1 MATTITT
8 ISNKGMN
15 TMVINNA
22 TAARMKV
29 IAHRTGDI
37 TIGAAKAMQ
46 IELLKTKMANGVA
59 HFAFQKKDGSIREAY
74 GTIQSN
80 IASAKTIGNGISREC
95 YNTTAFFDV
104 EKGLWRSFRWESLLW
119 VA

>member
-1 MATTITT
+1 
-8 ISNKGMN
+8 MN

-22 TAARMKV
+22 AAARMKV

-37 TIGAAKAMQ
+37 TIAAAKAMQ

-59 HFAFQKKDGSIREAY
+59 HFAFMKKDGSIREAF

-80 IASAKTIGNGISREC
+80 IASAKTNGRGVSREC
-95 YNTTAFFDV
+95 YNTTAFYDV
-104 EKGLWRSFRWESLLW
+104 TIGQWRSFQWQNILW
-119 VA
+119 IEN

>member
-1 MATTITT
+1 MTTIAT
-8 ISNKGMN
+8 INNKGMN

-22 TAARMKV
+22 AAARMKV

-37 TIGAAKAMQ
+37 TIAAAKAMQ

-59 HFAFQKKDGSIREAY
+59 QFAFKKKDGSTRIAF

-80 IASAKTIGNGISREC
+80 IASVKVNGNGISREC
-95 YNTTAFFDV
+95 YNTTAFYDV
-104 EKGLWRSFRWESLLW
+104 EKGEWRSFRWENLLW

>member
-29 IAHRTGDI
+29 IEHRTNDI
-37 TIGAAKAMQ
+37 TIAAAKAVL
-46 IELLKTKMANGVA
+46 IELLKTKMATGVA
-59 HFAFQKKDGSIREAY
+59 HFAFQKKDGSIREAF

-80 IASAKTIGNGISREC
+80 VVAAKTNGNGISREC
-95 YNTTAFFDV
+95 YNTTAFFDI
-104 EKGLWRSFRWESLLW
+104 EKGEWRSFRWETLLW

>member
-1 MATTITT
+1 MTTIAT
-8 ISNKGMN
+8 INNKGIN

-22 TAARMKV
+22 TASRMRV
-29 IAHRTGDI
+29 IHHRAGDI
-37 TIGAAKAMQ
+37 TIAAAKAMQ

-59 HFAFQKKDGSIREAY
+59 HFAFQKKDGSIREAF

-80 IASAKTIGNGISREC
+80 VAAAKTSGNGISREC
-95 YNTTAFFDV
+95 YNTTAFFDI
-104 EKGLWRSFRWESLLW
+104 EKGEWRSFRWETLLW

>member
-1 MATTITT
+1 MKTIVT
-8 ISNKGMN
+8 INPKGVN

-29 IAHRTGDI
+29 LAHRTGNM
-37 TIGAAKAMQ
+37 TLSAAKAMQ
-46 IELLKTKMANGVA
+46 IELLKTKMSTGVA
-59 HFAFQKKDGSIREAY
+59 HFAFLKKDGSVREAF

-80 IASAKTIGNGISREC
+80 IATAKTNGFGVSREC
-95 YNTTAFFDV
+95 FNTTAYFDV
-104 EKGLWRSFRWESLLW
+104 EKGAWRSFRWETLLW

>member
-1 MATTITT
+1 MKTITT
-8 ISNKGMN
+8 INQKGVN

-29 IAHRTGDI
+29 IVHRTGNM
-37 TIGAAKAMQ
+37 TLSAAKAMQ
-46 IELLKTKMANGVA
+46 IELLKTKMSTGIA
-59 HFAFQKKDGSIREAY
+59 HFAFLKKDGSVREAF

-80 IASAKTIGNGISREC
+80 IATAKTNGFGVSREC
-95 YNTTAFFDV
+95 YNTTAFFDI
-104 EKGLWRSFRWESLLW
+104 EKGEWRSFRWENLLW

>member
-1 MATTITT
+1 MTTIAT
-8 ISNKGMN
+8 INNKGIN

-22 TAARMKV
+22 AAARMKA

-37 TIGAAKAMQ
+37 TISTAKSIL

-59 HFAFQKKDGSIREAY
+59 HFAFQKKDSSIREAF

-80 IASAKTIGNGISREC
+80 IATAKTNGNGISREC
-95 YNTTAFFDV
+95 FNTTAFFDI
-104 EKGLWRSFRWESLLW
+104 EKGEWKSFRWGDLLW

>member
-1 MATTITT
+1 MTTIAT
-8 ISNKGMN
+8 INNKGMN
-15 TMVINNA
+15 IISVKNS

-29 IAHRTGDI
+29 IAHRTDDI
-37 TIGAAKAMQ
+37 AIAAAKAMM
-46 IELLKTKMANGVA
+46 IELLKTKMVNGVA

-80 IASAKTIGNGISREC
+80 IVSAKTNGNGISREC

>member
-1 MATTITT
+1 MTTLASIN
-8 ISNKGMN
+8 SKGLS

-22 TAARMKV
+22 TAARMRV
-29 IAHRTGDI
+29 INHRAGDI
-37 TIGAAKAMQ
+37 TIAAAKAMQ

-80 IASAKTIGNGISREC
+80 VAEAKTNGNGISREC
-95 YNTTAFFDV
+95 YNTTAFFDI
-104 EKGLWRSFRWESLLW
+104 EKGEWRSFRWENLLW

>member
-1 MATTITT
+1 MTTIAT
-8 ISNKGMN
+8 INNKGLN
-15 TMVINNA
+15 TMMVKNS

-37 TIGAAKAMQ
+37 TIAAAKAMQ

-59 HFAFQKKDGSIREAY
+59 QFAFKKKDGSTRIAF

-80 IASAKTIGNGISREC
+80 IASVKVNGNGISREC
-95 YNTTAFFDV
+95 YNTTAFYDV
-104 EKGLWRSFRWESLLW
+104 EKGEWRSFRWENLLW

>member
-1 MATTITT
+1 MTTIAT
-8 ISNKGMN
+8 INNKGMN
-15 TMVINNA
+15 TMMVKNS

-37 TIGAAKAMQ
+37 TIAAAKAMM
-46 IELLKTKMANGVA
+46 IELLKTKMSNGVA
-59 HFAFQKKDGSIREAY
+59 HFAFQKKDGSIREAF

-80 IASAKTIGNGISREC
+80 IASAKTNGYGISREC
-95 YNTTAFFDV
+95 YNTTAFFDI
-104 EKGLWRSFRWESLLW
+104 EKGEWRSLRWENVLW

>member
-1 MATTITT
+1 MTTIAT
-8 ISNKGMN
+8 INNKGIN

-22 TAARMKV
+22 AAARMKV

-46 IELLKTKMANGVA
+46 IELWKEKAKNGEVL
-59 HFAFQKKDGSIREAY
+59 FAFTKRDGSTRIAR
-74 GTIQSN
+74 GTIKFAGSMV
-80 IASAKTIGNGISREC
+80 NGRGVSREC
-95 YNTTAFFDV
+95 YATCAWMDL
-104 EKGLWRSFRWESLLW
+104 EDGMKWKSFRWNDLLW

>member
-1 MATTITT
+1 MKTIVT
-8 ISNKGMN
+8 NNQKGVN

-29 IAHRTGDI
+29 IAHRTGNM
-37 TIGAAKAMQ
+37 TLSAAKAMQ
-46 IELLKTKMANGVA
+46 IELLKTKMSTGVA
-59 HFAFQKKDGSIREAY
+59 HFAFLKKDGSVREAF

-80 IASAKTIGNGISREC
+80 IAIAKTNGFGVSREC
-95 YNTTAFFDV
+95 FNTTAYFDV
-104 EKGLWRSFRWESLLW
+104 EKGEWRSFRWENLLW